1 MILATVPHPGRYLH
15 VGVFNLSYTNLAII
29 AVMVLLF
36 VLALVL
42 PFRGGRR

>member
-1 MILATVPHPGRYLH
+1 MIFATMPHPGKYLH

-29 AVMVLLF
+29 GVMVVLF